1 LGAAIRYFAV
11 LCGTEEALQHDIKR
25 PSPESG
31 DSISQP
37 RPDFELAQAAWSAV
51 PAEAAALQ
59 RIAAD
64 SDCTLLER
72 VEAFDDLID
81 AEVGDTDLTR
91 ARNIERETN
100 LRQLFVKFEG
110 GNPSGTQKDRIAFA
124 QAKDALR
131 RGFDCMTLATCG
143 NYGAAAALASSMAGI
158 RCVIYIPEQ
167 YQARRMQEM
176 LRYNAEVTRVS
187 GGYEAAVE
195 AASKAATKNDWYDAN
210 PGGDNTALQ
219 LAAYGDIAREIY
231 DDMRDAPAAVAVP
244 VSNGTLLAGIYR
256 GFESLYRRGKTSRMP
271 HMVAG
276 STYKQNP
283 IIAAFLSGADEC
295 ADLDPAQ
302 IRETGINEPLVNWH
316 AIDGDLALA
325 GIRASGGWA
334 DYASD
339 RALSRYSRLLRDTQG
354 LSVLPASTAGLHG
367 LLTWHAKQPLPGDRY
382 VAILTGRKT

>member
-1 LGAAIRYFAV
+1 MNPDMKSPRGETPID
-11 LCGTEEALQHDIKR
+11 TPALQ
-25 PSPESG
+25 S
-31 DSISQP
+31 
-37 RPDFELAQAAWSAV
+37 DFEHAEAAWTKV
-51 PAEAAALQ
+51 PAEAAAL
-59 RIAAD
+59 RDIAAD
-64 SDCTLLER
+64 EDYSLLER
-72 VEAFDDLID
+72 VEAFEDLID

-143 NYGAAAALASSMAGI
+143 NYGAATALAASLAGI
-158 RCVIYIPEQ
+158 RCVIYIPEE
-167 YQARRMQEM
+167 YHARRLPEM
-176 LRYNAEVTRVS
+176 TRYDADVVRVP
-187 GGYEAAVE
+187 GGYEAAVD
-195 AASKAATKNDWYDAN
+195 AASDAAARHDWYDAN

-219 LAAYGDIAREIY
+219 LQAYGEIAREIY
-231 DDMRDAPAAVAVP
+231 DDMGDAPAAIAAP
-244 VSNGTLLAGIYR
+244 VSNGTLLAGIFR
-256 GFESLYRRGKTSRMP
+256 GFQSLFRRGKTSRMP
-271 HMVAG
+271 RLVAG

-283 IIAAFLSGADEC
+283 IIAAFLSGAEHC

-325 GIRASGGWA
+325 GLRASGGWA

-339 RALSRYSRLLRDTQG
+339 RALSRYARLLRDAQG
-354 LSVLPASTAGLHG
+354 LSVLPASTAGLNA
-367 LLTWHAKQPLPGDRY
+367 LLTGHAKTPLPGDRY
-382 VAILTGRKT
+382 VAILTGRRV

>member
-1 LGAAIRYFAV
+1 
-11 LCGTEEALQHDIKR
+11 LQHDLKR
-25 PSPESG
+25 SFPGSG
-31 DSISQP
+31 GDKASP
-37 RPDFELAQAAWSAV
+37 RPDFEHAEAAWTAV

-64 SDCTLLER
+64 AAYPLLER
-72 VEAFDDLID
+72 VEAFEDLID

-143 NYGAAAALASSMAGI
+143 NYGAAAALASGMAGI
-158 RCVIYIPEQ
+158 HCIIYIPEQ
-167 YQARRMQEM
+167 YQARRQQEM
-176 LRYNAEVTRVS
+176 TRYNAEVVRVA

-195 AASKAATKNDWYDAN
+195 ASGKAAMKNGWYDAN

-256 GFESLYRRGKTSRMP
+256 GFQSLYRRGKTSRMP

-283 IIAAFLSGADEC
+283 IVAAFLSGADEC

-339 RALSRYSRLLRDTQG
+339 RALSRYSRWLRDTQG
-354 LSVLPASTAGLHG
+354 LSVLPASTAGLHA
-367 LLTWHAKQPLPGDRY
+367 LLSWHSRYPLSGDRY
-382 VAILTGRKT
+382 VAILTGRRL

>member
-1 LGAAIRYFAV
+1 MSYQGLFASRR
-11 LCGTEEALQHDIKR
+11 GTEDELQPDTPHPPQESVDDH
-25 PSPESG
+25 PSSSSE
-31 DSISQP
+31 
-37 RPDFELAQAAWSAV
+37 FEHAEAAWTSV

-59 RIAAD
+59 RIATD
-64 SDCTLLER
+64 KEYPLLER
-72 VEAFDDLID
+72 VEAFEDLID

-131 RGFDCMTLATCG
+131 RGFECMTLATCG
-143 NYGAAAALASSMAGI
+143 NYGAAAALAASLAGI
-158 RCVIYIPEQ
+158 RCIIFIPEE
-167 YQARRMQEM
+167 YHARRLPEM
-176 LRYNAEVTRVS
+176 SRYDAEVVRVA

-195 AASKAATKNDWYDAN
+195 ASSEAADRNEWYDAN

-219 LAAYGDIAREIY
+219 LRAYGEIAREIY

-244 VSNGTLLAGIYR
+244 VSNGTLLAGIFR
-256 GFESLYRRGKTSRMP
+256 GFLSLYRRGKTSRMP

-283 IIAAFLSGADEC
+283 IIAAFLKGAENC

-316 AIDGDLALA
+316 AIDGDLALGA
-325 GIRASGGWA
+325 IRHSNGWA
-334 DYASD
+334 DYATD

-354 LSVLPASTAGLHG
+354 LSVLPASTAGLHA
-367 LLTWHAKQPLPGDRY
+367 LLSWHAKQPLAGDRY
-382 VAILTGRKT
+382 VAILTGRRL

>member
-1 LGAAIRYFAV
+1 M
-11 LCGTEEALQHDIKR
+11 QHDIKR
-25 PSPESG
+25 PSPDSG
-31 DSISQP
+31 GASYSP
-37 RPDFELAQAAWSAV
+37 RPDFDHAAAAWTSV

-64 SDCTLLER
+64 ASYPLLER

-143 NYGAAAALASSMAGI
+143 NYGAAAALAASMAGI
-158 RCVIYIPEQ
+158 HCVIYIPEQ
-167 YQARRMQEM
+167 YQARRQQEM
-176 LRYNAEVTRVS
+176 IRYGAEVVRVP

-195 AASKAATKNDWYDAN
+195 ASGRAAMNSGWYDAN

-256 GFESLYRRGKTSRMP
+256 GFQSLYRRGKTSRMP

-276 STYKQNP
+276 STYRQNP

-316 AIDGDLALA
+316 AIDGDPALE

-354 LSVLPASTAGLHG
+354 LSVLPASTAGLHA
-367 LLTWHAKQPLPGDRY
+367 LLSWHARHPLPGDRY
-382 VAILTGRKT
+382 VAILTGRRL

>member
-1 LGAAIRYFAV
+1 MEPDTRRPPQ
-11 LCGTEEALQHDIKR
+11 EADGGS
-25 PSPESG
+25 PS
-31 DSISQP
+31 P
-37 RPDFELAQAAWSAV
+37 RPDFEHAEAAWTTV

-59 RIAAD
+59 RIAANTD
-64 SDCTLLER
+64 YPLLER
-72 VEAFDDLID
+72 VEAFEDLID

-91 ARNIERETN
+91 ARNIERETS

-143 NYGAAAALASSMAGI
+143 NYGAAAALAAGMAGI
-158 RCVIYIPEQ
+158 RCVIYIPEE
-167 YQARRMQEM
+167 YHAKRMREM
-176 LRYNAEVTRVS
+176 TRYDAEVVRVA
-187 GGYEAAVE
+187 GGYEAAVAASSE
-195 AASKAATKNDWYDAN
+195 AANRRDWYDAN
-210 PGGDNTALQ
+210 PGGDNTTLQ
-219 LAAYGDIAREIY
+219 LAAYGEIARAIY

-256 GFESLYRRGKTSRMP
+256 GFLSLYRRGKTSRMP

-276 STYKQNP
+276 STFRQNP
-283 IIAAFLSGADEC
+283 IIAAFLSGAEHC

-316 AIDGDLALA
+316 AIDGNLALA
-325 GIRASGGWA
+325 AIRDSGGRA

-339 RALSRYSRLLRDTQG
+339 RALSRYSRLLRDAQG
-354 LSVLPASTAGLHG
+354 LSVLPASTAGLHA
-367 LLTWHAKQPLPGDRY
+367 LLSWNSKQPLPGDRY
-382 VAILTGRKT
+382 VAILTGRRL